1 MKHILQDNALEAW
14 AMAIL
19 YCRNILNGKVTLKY
33 RKNFV
38 SSLHNAVEL
47 FMKQLMLDKNDHRV
61 CVIKGK
67 CNANGDPAK
76 KYYNALDLNAFLKNI
91 AEEERK
97 KFYSI
102 EYNALKDCSKEL
114 FQEFYSQNI
123 KFKQEVDDALNL
135 LGKLRNNETHFFI
148 DKKEFLTDS
157 EFQRLHNFMNVF
169 YKILKHYYLLPF
181 IGKAVGQ
188 YKRLEFCE
196 NDLKNFSYK
205 KAIKESKFMKKLKK
219 DLEGK
224 EYLTGGG
231 SSAYAIADDIIDS
244 LTDYKEEMFGEVW
257 TYVEAALEYGILT
270 YEDIVEECG
279 EDDMGLFY
287 EKYRKY
293 HINIP

>member
-1 MKHILQDNALEAW
+1 MKHLLRDNALEAW

-19 YCRNILNGKVTLKY
+19 YCQDILNGKVTLKY

-67 CNANGDPAK
+67 CDANGEPAK
-76 KYYNALDLNAFLKNI
+76 KYYNAQDLNGFFYKI
-91 AEEERK
+91 KEEDRR

-102 EYNALKDCSKEL
+102 EYNVLKDCSKEL
-114 FQEFYSQNI
+114 FQEFYSQNV
-123 KFKQEVDDALNL
+123 KSRQEVNDALKL
-135 LGKLRNNETHFFI
+135 LGNLRNNETHFFI

-157 EFQRLHNFMNVF
+157 EFQQLHNFMNVF

-181 IGKAVGQ
+181 FGKAGGQ

-196 NDLKNFSYK
+196 TDLKNFSYK
-205 KAIKESKFMKKLKK
+205 KVIKESKFIKKLKE

-224 EYLTGGG
+224 ELLTGGG
-231 SSAYAIADDIIDS
+231 NSAYAIADDIIDS
-244 LTDYKEEMFGEVW
+244 LTDYKEEMFDEVW
-257 TYVEAALEYGILT
+257 TYVEAALEYKILK
-270 YEDIVEECG
+270 YKDITVEVG
-279 EDDMGLFY
+279 EDDMGLIY

-293 HINIP
+293 YINIP